1 MHKQVDNIQEGYIPV
16 TGGLVWYQAV
26 NPGDGIPLLT
36 LHGGPGSP
44 HDYLEPL
51 ERLANERPIIFY
63 DQLGCGKSERPDD
76 TMLWKRNRFVEE
88 LDQIRQALNLEQ
100 VHLFGHSWGSMLAI
114 DYALTKP
121 DGLMSLILASPALSI
136 PRWLKDME
144 AYRKSLPTDV
154 QQILEEHESNDTT
167 DSEDYQRAA
176 MEFYQR
182 YLCRLHPWP
191 ESLERTIAGEGT
203 IVYNAMWGPSEFFMT
218 GNLLNYDCTT
228 ELGKIDIP
236 TLFTCGR
243 YDEATPE
250 TTAWYQSLLPQ
261 SEIAVFEQ
269 SAHMPHL
276 EEMEHYLQTV
286 RNFLRRVEQ
295 PLQDHNTYKKLLE
308 EYQMNDE

>member
-1 MHKQVDNIQEGYIPV
+1 MQKRVDNVQEDYLPV

-26 NPGDGIPLLT
+26 NPGEGIPLLT

-51 ERLANERPIIFY
+51 ARLANERPIIFY

-76 TMLWKRNRFVEE
+76 PTLWQRSRFVEE
-88 LDQIRQALNLEQ
+88 LEQIRQVLNLEQ

-114 DYALTKP
+114 DYALTRP

-136 PRWLKDME
+136 PRWLHDMQD
-144 AYRKSLPTDV
+144 YRKSLPADV
-154 QQILEEHESNDTT
+154 QQILEEHESKGTT

-191 ESLERTIAGEGT
+191 ESLERTVAGEGT
-203 IVYNAMWGPSEFFMT
+203 SVYTTMWGPSEFFMT
-218 GNLLNYDCTT
+218 GNLLHYDCTAH
-228 ELGKIDIP
+228 LGKIDIP

-243 YDEATPE
+243 YDEAMPE
-250 TTAWYQSLLPQ
+250 TTAWYQSLLPK

-276 EEMEHYLQTV
+276 EETEHYLQTV
-286 RNFLRRVEQ
+286 RNFLWRVEQ
-295 PLQDHNTYKKLLE
+295 PLIRGCV
-308 EYQMNDE
+308 

>member
-1 MHKQVDNIQEGYIPV
+1 VQKQVDNIQEGYIPV

-26 NPGDGIPLLT
+26 TPGDGIPLLT

-63 DQLGCGKSERPDD
+63 DQLGCGKSERPGD
-76 TMLWKRNRFVEE
+76 TTLWQRNRFVEE

-114 DYALTKP
+114 DYALTRP

-136 PRWLKDME
+136 SRWLSDME
-144 AYRKSLPTDV
+144 DYRKSLPTDV
-154 QQILEEHESNDTT
+154 QKILEEHESNGTT
-167 DSEDYQRAA
+167 DSEGYQRAA

-191 ESLERTIAGEGT
+191 ESLERTVAGEGT
-203 IVYNAMWGPSEFFMT
+203 IVYNTMWGPSEFFMT
-218 GNLLNYDCTT
+218 GNLLNYDCTAH
-228 ELGKIDIP
+228 LGKIDIP

-243 YDEATPE
+243 YDEAKPE
-250 TTAWYQSLLPQ
+250 TTAWYQSLLPK

-276 EEMEHYLQTV
+276 EETEHYLQTA
-286 RNFLRRVEQ
+286 RNFLWRAEQ
-295 PLQDHNTYKKLLE
+295 PYS
-308 EYQMNDE
+308 